1 MKRLAFLPL
10 LFVAAC
16 GAGGP
21 KTLQS
26 GEKLAVM
33 ASTLHLACIAQA
45 VCGDDADVGML
56 PAEGAD
62 PHSFEATAAD
72 RARLE
77 KSHLLL
83 VNGQGL
89 ETFDAEKL
97 AKSARV
103 TLVNCSADIKNS
115 FFIEGDEEGTEGHDH
130 GHGHDH
136 GDIRHDPH
144 VWLSTE

>member
-1 MKRLAFLPL
+1 MKKLAFLPL
-10 LFVAAC
+10 LFIVAC

-21 KTLQS
+21 RSLES
-26 GEKLAVM
+26 GEKLVVM

-45 VCGDDADVGML
+45 VCGDDAAVELL

-83 VNGQGL
+83 TNGLAL

-97 AKSARV
+97 SKSARV
-103 TLVNCSADIKNS
+103 TLVNCSAGIKEN
-115 FFIEGDEEGTEGHDH
+115 F
-130 GHGHDH
+130 
-136 GDIRHDPH
+136 
-144 VWLSTE
+144 